1 MKSIFAGIDRLV
13 EWLVAAIFGSMV
25 LIGFFQVFSRFVLN
39 KTPSW
44 SEEIQIFGHI
54 WLVFLAIPIAYRRGA
69 HFTVEAI
76 RRQYSVG
83 MHKGFDLFVEFLW
96 AGFAVAT
103 AYYSYRVSLVAGR
116 SVSPGL
122 EIPMSYPYYG
132 MITFLLTLLLATM
145 LIGIP
150 ILLCIALIGF
160 IGIALLP
167 GVVMPLFAQKM
178 FGQLDSFTLL
188 AMPYF
193 ILAGSIMTAG
203 GISRQ
208 LVDFARALVGHF
220 RAGLAHASIVA
231 SMAVAGV
238 SGSST
243 ADAAA
248 IGSIV
253 IPTMKQ
259 TGYKAGF
266 AAALIATAGTIGAI
280 IPPSMTM
287 VIYGAIAQ
295 VSIGGLFLGGIL
307 PGILVGLAL
316 MATVK
321 LYTYHPG
328 YPELREVTGRFDLCA
343 LWLALRSA
351 WSGLLAPLIIV
362 GGILSGIFTA
372 TEAGVVACVYAFII
386 GYFIERK
393 IKLKDLVPIL
403 VDSAITTA
411 MVSGIIAVSGPM
423 GWLLSYLEFN
433 DIALGFVTALSQS
446 PTVVLLIIAAAML
459 LLGTFV
465 DSLIVLLVFAPVA
478 ISISKTYGLD
488 PYQVGLV
495 MVMCNQIG
503 AVSPPTAP
511 LLFVTTSIART
522 PIDETNRHVWTFMLA
537 ETFVLLLVILFPGL
551 SSWIPKYFLG

>member
-1 MKSIFAGIDRLV
+1 
-13 EWLVAAIFGSMV
+13 
-25 LIGFFQVFSRFVLN
+25 
-39 KTPSW
+39 
-44 SEEIQIFGHI
+44 
-54 WLVFLAIPIAYRRGA
+54 
-69 HFTVEAI
+69 
-76 RRQYSVG
+76 
-83 MHKGFDLFVEFLW
+83 
-96 AGFAVAT
+96 
-103 AYYSYRVSLVAGR
+103 
-116 SVSPGL
+116 
-122 EIPMSYPYYG
+122 
-132 MITFLLTLLLATM
+132 MITFLLVLLLATM
-145 LIGIP
+145 LVGIP

-167 GVVMPLFAQKM
+167 EVVMPLFAQKM

-203 GISRQ
+203 GITRQ

-248 IGSIV
+248 IASIS

-280 IPPSMTM
+280 IPPSMIM

-295 VSIGGLFLGGIL
+295 VSIGGLFLGGII

-316 MATVK
+316 MITVK
-321 LYTYHPG
+321 LYTYHPD
-328 YPELREVTGRFDLCA
+328 YPELRAVTGRFDLCA
-343 LWLALRSA
+343 LWHAVRSA

-372 TEAGVVACVYAFII
+372 TEAGVIACVYAFII
-386 GYFIERK
+386 GYFVERK
-393 IKLKDLVPIL
+393 IRLEDLVPIL
-403 VDSAITTA
+403 VDAAITTA

-423 GWLLSYLEFN
+423 GWLLSYLQFN
-433 DIALGFVTALSQS
+433 DIALAFVTSLSQS
-446 PTVVLLIIAAAML
+446 PTMVLFIIAIVML
-459 LLGTFV
+459 VLGTFV

-478 ISISKTYGLD
+478 ISISKTYDLD
-488 PYQVGLV
+488 VYQVGLV

-511 LLFVTTSIART
+511 LLFVTTSIAKT
-522 PIDETNRHVWTFMLA
+522 PIDETNKHVWTFMLA
-537 ETFVLLLVILFPGL
+537 ETLVLLLVILFPGL

>member
-1 MKSIFAGIDRLV
+1 
-13 EWLVAAIFGSMV
+13 
-25 LIGFFQVFSRFVLN
+25 
-39 KTPSW
+39 
-44 SEEIQIFGHI
+44 
-54 WLVFLAIPIAYRRGA
+54 
-69 HFTVEAI
+69 
-76 RRQYSVG
+76 
-83 MHKGFDLFVEFLW
+83 
-96 AGFAVAT
+96 
-103 AYYSYRVSLVAGR
+103 
-116 SVSPGL
+116 
-122 EIPMSYPYYG
+122 
-132 MITFLLTLLLATM
+132 MISFLLVLLLATM
-145 LIGIP
+145 LVGIP

-167 GVVMPLFAQKM
+167 EVVMPLFAQKM
-178 FGQLDSFTLL
+178 FAQLDSFTLL

-203 GISRQ
+203 GISKQ

-248 IGSIV
+248 IASIS

-259 TGYKAGF
+259 SGYKAGF

-280 IPPSMTM
+280 IPPSMIM

-295 VSIGGLFLGGIL
+295 VSIGGLFLGGII

-316 MATVK
+316 MITVK

-328 YPELREVTGRFDLCA
+328 YPELRAVTGRFDLCA
-343 LWLALRSA
+343 LWHSVRSA

-372 TEAGVVACVYAFII
+372 TEAGVIACVYAFII
-386 GYFIERK
+386 GYFVQRK
-393 IKLKDLVPIL
+393 IRLENLVPIL
-403 VDSAITTA
+403 VDAAITTA

-423 GWLLSYLEFN
+423 GWLLSYLQFN
-433 DIALGFVTALSQS
+433 DIALAFVTSLSQS
-446 PTVVLLIIAAAML
+446 PTMVLFIIAIVML
-459 LLGTFV
+459 VLGTFV

-478 ISISKTYGLD
+478 ISISKTYDLD
-488 PYQVGLV
+488 VYQVGLV

-511 LLFVTTSIART
+511 LLFVTTSIAKT
-522 PIDETNRHVWTFMLA
+522 PIDETNKHVWTFMLA